1 MIHER
6 ALATAAVGLVLS
18 AHVFAAPDLSRYRD
32 FQLGSDVAGVC
43 AAAAIAATDVKT
55 RHQRP
60 AVLQDIEWRP
70 SRWVS
75 GSVTPSTDPVE
86 QILFSFYNDQLFR
99 VVVDY
104 NHERTEGMTR
114 ADMIEGISAVY
125 GASLPRTAGA
135 SRRAPSPLEA
145 ESGVVLARWGDGKHT
160 VVLYETSAYGTAFR
174 LVVTGSRLEA
184 LARTAETQ
192 AQRLDDREA
201 PQREAARKQ
210 EDRDTA
216 LAAAAKARAT
226 NKRLF
231 RT

>member
-1 MIHER
+1 MIHAR
-6 ALATAAVGLVLS
+6 VLATAAVGLVLS
-18 AHVFAAPDLSRYRD
+18 APVFGAPDLSAYRN
-32 FQLGSDVAGVC
+32 FQLGSDVARVC
-43 AAAAIAATDVKT
+43 AAGGIAATDVKT

-104 NHERTEGMTR
+104 SHERTEGMTR
-114 ADMIEGISAVY
+114 GDLIEGISAVY
-125 GASLPRTAGA
+125 GAARPRTAGA

-145 ESGVVLARWGDGKHT
+145 ESGVVLARWGDGEHT

-174 LVVTGSRLEA
+174 LIVTDSRLEA
-184 LARTAETQ
+184 LARTAEAQ

-201 PQREAARKQ
+201 PQREAARQQ
-210 EDRDTA
+210 EERDTA
-216 LAAAAKARAT
+216 RAAAVKARAA
-226 NKRLF
+226 NKRVF
-231 RT
+231 RA